1 MTDKVHCPMCGSLF
15 PRRAFIAQLCP
26 QVLSLWLG
34 DKIDSTILDVTAD
47 LDSSNRIDDLFQPGT
62 SL

>member
-1 MTDKVHCPMCGSLF
+1 MFATTFSFGFAWQV
-15 PRRAFIAQLCP
+15 CP

-34 DKIDSTILDVTAD
+34 DSTILDVVAN
-47 LDSSNRIDDLFQPGT
+47 LDAGNRIDDLFQPVT